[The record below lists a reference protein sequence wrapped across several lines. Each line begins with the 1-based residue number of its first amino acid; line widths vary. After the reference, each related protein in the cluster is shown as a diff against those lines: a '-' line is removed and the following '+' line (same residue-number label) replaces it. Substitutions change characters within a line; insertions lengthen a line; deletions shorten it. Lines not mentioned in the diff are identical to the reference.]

1 MIKQYPNSQHAFAAA
16 YDLLDNKLCG
26 DWQGL
31 PKCPE
36 MEAGLYLK
44 YVSQYPES
52 PRAPEAMYNAVYR
65 EGVLVTMYQVEDNSK
80 RADAARAR
88 TVQLAADMQ
97 TKFPASDY
105 TRRAQSI
112 AFRVKQG
119 LSIYGN
125 DRE

>member
-1 MIKQYPNSQHAFAAA
+1 MRFLAA

-36 MEAGLYLK
+36 MEANLYVK
-44 YVSQYPES
+44 YAEQYPES
-52 PRAPEAMYNAVYR
+52 PKAPEAFYNAVYR
-65 EGVLVTMYQVEDNSK
+65 EGVLVSMYTVQDDHK
-80 RADAARAR
+80 RADTAAQR
-88 TVQLAADMQ
+88 TQAMAEEMQ
-97 TKFPASDY
+97 RRFGGSDY
-105 TRRAQSI
+105 TARAVSI

-125 DRE
+125 DRD